1 MFLANQLL
9 AITIATSAVL
19 TNARLAIL
27 AVAFWIAILP
37 RARLAAAMGVSVLN
51 KISVH
56 NSFSEC

>member
-1 MFLANQLL
+1 MVLRFTRTAV
-9 AITIATSAVL
+9 ASAVI
-19 TNARLAIL
+19 TNAGL
-27 AVAFWIAILP
+27 AVLALAVRTAVLP